1 MKKSLEEMK
10 PELKKAAEDTEI
22 KMEMVKN
29 QKEQADI
36 IMTQI
41 SGEEK
46 IVLEAVNE
54 ANAIKLDCEKELA
67 IALPQL
73 KAAENALLVLDKN
86 SLT

>member
-1 MKKSLEEMK
+1 
-10 PELKKAAEDTEI
+10 
-22 KMEMVKN
+22 
-29 QKEQADI
+29 
-36 IMTQI
+36 MTQI